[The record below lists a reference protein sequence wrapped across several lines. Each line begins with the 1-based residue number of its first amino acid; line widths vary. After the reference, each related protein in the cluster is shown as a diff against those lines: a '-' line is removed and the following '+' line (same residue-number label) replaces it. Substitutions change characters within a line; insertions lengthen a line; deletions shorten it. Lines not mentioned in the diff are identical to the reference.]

1 VREMDRNAAIQ
12 VLIGAVMGYVQNEK
26 QVSGI
31 DVSEINEVAIHAL
44 AVLGVDPAEMRHAI
58 ETATFIS
65 TNPEEAPTAT
75 EVSPEWMAGDVE
87 DLIIHWPTR

>member
-1 VREMDRNAAIQ
+1 
-12 VLIGAVMGYVQNEK
+12 
-26 QVSGI
+26 
-31 DVSEINEVAIHAL
+31 
-44 AVLGVDPAEMRHAI
+44 MRHAI

-65 TNPEEAPTAT
+65 TNSEEAPAAT